1 MPKFPKSSGFS
12 QGGNPFTMNQGS
24 KELHTEGSFSKK
36 SSDKMDSYGSPL
48 FAIAQGA
55 RSTGL
60 YSDADP
66 SQGRDGIEGAIS
78 SGLDQEQDM
87 SGLDQEDG
95 LEVAE
100 KNVAKEDE
108 KGPDMS
114 GLKESSAVAN
124 ESLNKPPEMIKVGLD
139 DDTITTP

>member
-60 YSDADP
+60 YSDGDP
-66 SQGRDGIEGAIS
+66 SQGRDGIEGDIS
-78 SGLDQEQDM
+78 

>member
-24 KELHTEGSFSKK
+24 KEIHTEGSFSKK

-78 SGLDQEQDM
+78 SGLDKEKKQEDTKTKK
-87 SGLDQEDG
+87 DG
-95 LEVAE
+95 LEIAE
-100 KNVAKEDE
+100 EN
-108 KGPDMS
+108 
-114 GLKESSAVAN
+114 VAN
-124 ESLNKPPEMIKVGLD
+124 EDDMGTGDQGKTLPTTSNEALKPTEGPVTVGLED
-139 DDTITTP
+139 DIIPTP

>member
-78 SGLDQEQDM
+78 SGLDQE
-87 SGLDQEDG
+87 DG

>member
-24 KELHTEGSFSKK
+24 KEIHTEGSFSKK

-66 SQGRDGIEGAIS
+66 SQGREGIEDAIS
-78 SGLDQEQDM
+78 SGLDKEQDM

-95 LEVAE
+95 LDVAE
-100 KNVAKEDE
+100 NN
-108 KGPDMS
+108 
-114 GLKESSAVAN
+114 VAN
-124 ESLNKPPEMIKVGLD
+124 EDDMGTGDQGKTLPTTSNEALKPTPGPVTVGLE
-139 DDTITTP
+139 DDTIPTP

>member
-24 KELHTEGSFSKK
+24 KEIHTEGSFSKK

-78 SGLDQEQDM
+78 